1 MAAAADNGAANTT
14 AGDGTTADDGGENTT
29 KAGTA
34 GATPNSF
41 ETLGKN
47 HFSTF
52 ERIIS
57 PPSFRPS
64 VSAMIFFLD
73 FRSDCMYSMPCRS
86 SRHRQRIAP

>member
-41 ETLGKN
+41 ETLG
-47 HFSTF
+47 TED

-64 VSAMIFFLD
+64 VSAMIIFLD

>member
-14 AGDGTTADDGGENTT
+14 AGNGTTADDGGENTT

-41 ETLGKN
+41 ETLG
-47 HFSTF
+47 TED

-57 PPSFRPS
+57 PPSFRTS
-64 VSAMIFFLD
+64 VSAMIFFLV
-73 FRSDCMYSMPCRS
+73 FRSDCMYSMACRS

>member
-41 ETLGKN
+41 ETLG
-47 HFSTF
+47 T
-52 ERIIS
+52 EDEIIIS